1 MKERVKKNINKITK
15 RLTKQPC
22 QPVRTRQAQE
32 CLSSSPSSLPG
43 LYLVQVES
51 WDGKIFKVVLMTA
64 DSCWSCGGQDD
75 VLSCPLLYRLL
86 NIYFH

>member
-22 QPVRTRQAQE
+22 QPRHSMDQ
-32 CLSSSPSSLPG
+32 SSLKNFSVLLPA
-43 LYLVQVES
+43 LYLVLVES
-51 WDGKIFKVVLMTA
+51 WDEQIFKVVSMTA

-75 VLSCPLLYRLL
+75 DLS
-86 NIYFH
+86 